1 VGTVLGREA
10 EMPFSGQE
18 GQVAGVFEQ
27 FGEGD
32 DALVEV
38 AFVAVGIVRHFYVKS
53 QAALLSNTHPGI
65 PRCGAVSIF
74 PPLGPF

>member
-1 VGTVLGREA
+1 MGEGALEAAVVGIVLGREA

-38 AFVAVGIVRHFYVKS
+38 AFVAMRD
-53 QAALLSNTHPGI
+53 
-65 PRCGAVSIF
+65 C
-74 PPLGPF
+74 

>member
-1 VGTVLGREA
+1 LKLGLVGVVVGAGGEVGEGTLETPVVRAMLGGQA

-18 GQVAGVFEQ
+18 SQVAGVFEQ

-38 AFVAVGIVRHFYVKS
+38 AFVAGRD
-53 QAALLSNTHPGI
+53 
-65 PRCGAVSIF
+65 C
-74 PPLGPF
+74 